1 MKQIDFG
8 DVPLEKAYVPQILE
22 DENSDFSVTNP
33 VLQNGHIVYTVR
45 GVDKSGVWEG
55 TRRYNEFFVLHQ
67 VLQSRWPGVYIPKVP
82 PKKALVIYILIV
94 IIMIYKG

>member
-1 MKQIDFG
+1 M
-8 DVPLEKAYVPQILE
+8 PQILE

-55 TRRYNEFFVLHQ
+55 TRRYNEFFVLH
-67 VLQSRWPGVYIPKVP
+67 
-82 PKKALVIYILIV
+82 
-94 IIMIYKG
+94 